1 MIMPKIRLTKEFAFE
16 MAHALEGYDGACREI
31 HGHSYKLF
39 VTVIG
44 EPSDREADP
53 KYGMVL
59 DFGLLKAIVGR
70 IVIDRYD
77 HALVVRLT
85 DDNEALVATLK
96 ERFSKVEAVDYQPT
110 CENLVWRFARAIGAE
125 LPDGVALHSLRLH
138 ETATSYA
145 EWYASDN
152 A

>member
-1 MIMPKIRLTKEFAFE
+1 MPKIRLTKEFSFE

-44 EPSDREADP
+44 EPLECESDP

-70 IVIDRYD
+70 TVVDRFD
-77 HALVVRLT
+77 HAMVIRRTAENDHFVR
-85 DDNEALVATLK
+85 TLQQ
-96 ERFSKVEAVDYQPT
+96 RFSKIEAVDFQPT
-110 CENLVWRFARAIGAE
+110 CENLVWRFAQLIGDE
-125 LPDGVALHSLRLH
+125 LPVGVSLFSLQLH
-138 ETATSYA
+138 ETATSFA

-152 A
+152 V